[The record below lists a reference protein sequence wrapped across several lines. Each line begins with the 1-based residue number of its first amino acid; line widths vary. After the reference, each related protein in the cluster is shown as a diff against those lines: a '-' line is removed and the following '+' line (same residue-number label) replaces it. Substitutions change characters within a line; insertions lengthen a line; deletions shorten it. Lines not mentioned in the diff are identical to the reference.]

1 MIQIIQSCKWLLLSI
16 LSWLIECLKISTV
29 YKICQKFYTNKHKL
43 FFRVFSRVA
52 VIPFKNISK
61 EQSIS
66 DSLQLQTKL
75 KSLERKSIR
84 SIQVLLELVNE
95 FEGIEKKLIKLVDK
109 LLLNLDKNRVSGL
122 VLIDYCKAFDMVDHQ
137 IVMSKLNAY
146 RMDEKSAR
154 WFLSYLSGR
163 QQFVD
168 HSTFLVFQAFP
179 PWT

>member
-1 MIQIIQSCKWLLLSI
+1 M
-16 LSWLIECLKISTV
+16 
-29 YKICQKFYTNKHKL
+29 
-43 FFRVFSRVA
+43 
-52 VIPFKNISK
+52 IPFKNISK

-75 KSLERKSIR
+75 KSLESKSIR

-95 FEGIEKKLIKLVDK
+95 FEGIEKKLIKLVDE

-137 IVMSKLNAY
+137 ILMSKLNAY
-146 RMDEKSAR
+146 GMDEKSAL

-163 QQFVD
+163 QQFVSID
-168 HSTFLVFQAFP
+168 KTDSDLAYVPHGVPQLMLMSIRFLNPFSN
-179 PWT
+179 